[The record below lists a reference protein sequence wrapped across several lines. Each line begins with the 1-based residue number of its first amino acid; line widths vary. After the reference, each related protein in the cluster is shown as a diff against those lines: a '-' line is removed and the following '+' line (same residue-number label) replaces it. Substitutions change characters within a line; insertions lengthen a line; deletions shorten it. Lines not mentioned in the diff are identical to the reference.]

1 MVQVDLITG
10 FLGAGK
16 TTFLRRYVRY
26 LVEQGHNVCILEN
39 DFGAVNVDAM
49 LVQDLLG
56 DRCDLE
62 TISGGCD
69 CDTHQRRMRTKLI
82 AMAMRGFDRVVVE
95 PSGIFDVDEFFDVL
109 RDDPLDRWYRIGNVI
124 AIVDAM
130 LPEALSPQAEYLL
143 ASETANAGRVLL
155 SRAPQAGPEQCRA
168 AIAHLDRAL
177 EACKCS
183 RRFAPHEIL
192 TRDWAA
198 LTDADLAQIAAC
210 GMRQASCEKLH
221 FDEHKGLRLPV
232 LSGTAP
238 HGGATAAGSCPAVRG
253 PGLRAGAA
261 GQGVCPH
268 AGRLAG
274 AERHRRRADTGP
286 HPAGAG
292 CAHRHRRG
300 AGQGKNRNAASPLS
314 FNERCK
320 TGAKKENRIMKKNP
334 QMPSARRILGM
345 VVGIVIIGLG
355 IALFKQS
362 HLGNDSISALNMRL
376 AEMLGISLGVQNLC
390 TNILFFA
397 LQFWFGRKYIGLGTF
412 VNGICIGYIVTAFY
426 DPIHAHFGDAPSL
439 AVQLAWV
446 IAAVLVTALG
456 ASLYQTADL
465 GIAPYD
471 YLSLGLR
478 DYTPCPYFGCRIFTD
493 ALSALLCWLLGGLVG
508 LGTLICAFCLGP
520 FIQFFDRTF
529 SQKVLQYKPNN

>member
-155 SRAPQAGPEQCRA
+155 SRAPEAGPEQCRA

-183 RRFAPHEIL
+183 RRFAPDEIL

-221 FDEHKGLRLPV
+221 FDEHKAFGSLCFLEQHLTVEQLQQAAARLIEE
-232 LSGTAP
+232 
-238 HGGATAAGSCPAVRG
+238 AVQRVFHLG
-253 PGLRAGAA
+253 FP
-261 GQGVCPH
+261 VCPD
-268 AGRLAG
+268 ARNPVGCGNSGVIRATLQADAKGAMVGRGILNLT
-274 AERHRRRADTGP
+274 HQT
-286 HPAGAG
+286 
-292 CAHRHRRG
+292 
-300 AGQGKNRNAASPLS
+300 QNAVVQQ
-314 FNERCK
+314 
-320 TGAKKENRIMKKNP
+320 EN
-334 QMPSARRILGM
+334 
-345 VVGIVIIGLG
+345 
-355 IALFKQS
+355 F
-362 HLGNDSISALNMRL
+362 
-376 AEMLGISLGVQNLC
+376 
-390 TNILFFA
+390 
-397 LQFWFGRKYIGLGTF
+397 
-412 VNGICIGYIVTAFY
+412 
-426 DPIHAHFGDAPSL
+426 
-439 AVQLAWV
+439 
-446 IAAVLVTALG
+446 
-456 ASLYQTADL
+456 
-465 GIAPYD
+465 
-471 YLSLGLR
+471 
-478 DYTPCPYFGCRIFTD
+478 
-493 ALSALLCWLLGGLVG
+493 
-508 LGTLICAFCLGP
+508 
-520 FIQFFDRTF
+520 
-529 SQKVLQYKPNN
+529 